1 MSKSGAVGLIK
12 SLKTVMSKRSPE
24 ILTGIGIAGMVTTVA
39 LAVKAT
45 PKAIQ
50 LLEEAE
56 KKNIEKQV
64 DAGIPGP
71 EIKNGLPAIEVVKT
85 AWKPY
90 IPAAITG
97 SVSIACLI
105 GSVSVSSRR
114 VAALAA
120 AYQLSET
127 ALTEYKDK
135 VIETIGEKKETAVKD
150 KIAKSQVDNNP
161 VNKSEVIVT
170 GGGETLCFEPT
181 SSRYFKSDRDRIQ
194 RAVNNLNE
202 QMIHDMFGCV
212 SLNDFYDELGLEHTL
227 VGDDIG
233 WNTDNL
239 IKLYYSSQLVDD
251 KTPCL
256 VINYDTRPIYGY
268 DK

>member
-1 MSKSGAVGLIK
+1 MNKSGAVGIFK

-24 ILTGIGIAGMVTTVA
+24 ILTGIGIAGMVTTVV
-39 LAVKAT
+39 LAVRAT
-45 PKAIQ
+45 PKA
-50 LLEEAE
+50 LELIEE
-56 KKNIEKQV
+56 KKKETNE
-64 DAGIPGP
+64 D
-71 EIKNGLPAIEVVKT
+71 LPAIEVVKA

-90 IPAAITG
+90 IPAAVTG
-97 SVSIACLI
+97 TASIACLI

-114 VAALAA
+114 VTALAA

-135 VIETIGEKKETAVKD
+135 VIETIGEKKEQTVKD
-150 KIAKSQVDNNP
+150 KVAKSQIENTP
-161 VNKSEVIVT
+161 VNKSEVIIT
-170 GGGETLCFEPT
+170 GGGDTLCFEPT

-202 QMIHDMFGCV
+202 QMIHDMFGYV

-256 VINYDTRPIYGY
+256 VINYDSRPIYGY